1 MPDFKI
7 GDRVRVRCGTSSRKG
22 EIGTIIDVVPN
33 ITFDDRF
40 QSYVLQFDTDRGRV
54 SEHYLQ
60 YELYLPVHDS
70 CNAPSMLPAG
80 AV

>member
-7 GDRVRVRCGTSSRKG
+7 GDCVQVLRGTKRTG

-33 ITFDDRF
+33 VTHDDRF
-40 QSYVLQFDTDRGRV
+40 QSYVVVFDMANGRV

-60 YELYLPVHDS
+60 YELYPY
-70 CNAPSMLPAG
+70 PA
-80 AV
+80 